1 MVKEWWR
8 RWWWK
13 WRSSG
18 RPREW
23 AAVGLSVGC
32 KKKKRNERG
41 RRREWLYNGRRYN
54 IILLFSLS
62 KTKENAQKE
71 VVSPSPNAAL
81 HLHLGQNGPNA
92 GIKAAPREKAKKL
105 RLTKGQKS

>member
-1 MVKEWWR
+1 MEKMGCDGQP
-8 RWWWK
+8 
-13 WRSSG
+13 RS
-18 RPREW
+18 W

-32 KKKKRNERG
+32 KKKKKRNERE

-54 IILLFSLS
+54 IILLSSLS

-71 VVSPSPNAAL
+71 VVSPSPNAAPMSRDPR
-81 HLHLGQNGPNA
+81 LGNLPRCEDKIRVQGVNA
-92 GIKAAPREKAKKL
+92 ML